1 MILTHLKGE
10 ALYHRISTESCP
22 ISPSSSCCSSAKQQ
36 PYSLASLFLLNG
48 GLDSSSSVSEV
59 LGINALKGSVAL
71 SLGLSDSISV
81 SFSVLV
87 VVGVVLAL
95 CHFS

>member
-1 MILTHLKGE
+1 MK
-10 ALYHRISTESCP
+10 
-22 ISPSSSCCSSAKQQ
+22 Q
-36 PYSLASLFLLNG
+36 PYSLASLLLLDS

-59 LGINALKGSVAL
+59 LGVDTLEGGIAL
-71 SLGLSDSISV
+71 SLGLGDSISV

>member
-1 MILTHLKGE
+1 MIKHREVAPYHLMQFV
-10 ALYHRISTESCP
+10 L
-22 ISPSSSCCSSAKQQ
+22 QQ
-36 PYSLASLFLLNG
+36 CKAATYSLASLFLLDG

-59 LGINALKGSVAL
+59 LGINALKGSIAL
-71 SLGLSDSISV
+71 SLGLGDSISV